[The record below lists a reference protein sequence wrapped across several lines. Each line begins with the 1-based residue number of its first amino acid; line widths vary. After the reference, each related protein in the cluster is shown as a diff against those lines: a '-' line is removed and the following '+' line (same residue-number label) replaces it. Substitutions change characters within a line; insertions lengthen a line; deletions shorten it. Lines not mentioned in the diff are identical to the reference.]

1 MALSTAGVFLKY
13 CVEATA
19 GTRPTSGYT
28 SVAGIKSTPD
38 INPEPS
44 QLDTTDLSATEYR
57 TYTQGLKDLSVAS
70 FTAND
75 TDAFDTAWGTLVSAY
90 ASALADGKAIWFE
103 IGHTSKTKS
112 TFFTGIPS
120 ALGESAHEVDGVL
133 EINAYVTITKMEG
146 RATAST

>member
-13 CVEATA
+13 KAESSA
-19 GTRPTSGYT
+19 GVRPTSGYT
-28 SVAGIKSTPD
+28 AVAGIKSTPD
-38 INPEPS
+38 LNPEPS

-57 TYTQGLKDLSVAS
+57 TYTQGLKDLPVAS

-75 TDAFDTAWGTLVSAY
+75 DDTFDTAWGTLVSAY
-90 ASALADGKAIWFE
+90 NTAKASGLAIWFE

-133 EINAYVTITKMEG
+133 EINAYVTVTKMAG
-146 RATAST
+146 RETAST